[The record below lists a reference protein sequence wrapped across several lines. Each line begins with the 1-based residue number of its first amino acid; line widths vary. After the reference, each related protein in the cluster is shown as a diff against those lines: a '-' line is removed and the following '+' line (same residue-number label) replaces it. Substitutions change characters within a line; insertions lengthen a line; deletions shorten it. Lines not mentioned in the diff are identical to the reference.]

1 MGQDMTSWLSTLCLL
16 LTVPIAA
23 PETRFVQVAPGP
35 PLVPIGTITRSAGQ
49 CRAAILIEGLD
60 LHPLQPRRAAR
71 ADLRPWQQPGSS
83 FVRTL
88 ARDGDVFAFAYGQ
101 TAPVPEIADLPAL
114 GECVQNLRQA
124 GYTEIVLVGFSA
136 GGLVAR
142 QFVEDNP
149 GSGVKRVIQ
158 ICAPNEGTGL
168 AKFQAGVGA
177 AQREFLQSMSI
188 QARARALQERQAKKI
203 PADVEFLCVVGTG
216 LILGDG
222 IVSNR
227 SQWPEDL
234 QVQGV
239 PAVILETEHWE
250 ALRGERAAQL
260 IARLVRQSQP
270 RWDTAQV
277 AAMKRRLWH

>member
-1 MGQDMTSWLSTLCLL
+1 L
-16 LTVPIAA
+16 
-23 PETRFVQVAPGP
+23 VQVAPGP
-35 PLVPIGTITRSAGQ
+35 PLVPFGTVTRTAGQ

-60 LHPLQPRRAAR
+60 LRPLQPRRAGR
-71 ADLRPWQQPGSS
+71 ADLRPWQQPGSV

-88 ARDGDVFAFAYGQ
+88 ASNCDVFAFTYGQ
-101 TAPVPEIADLPAL
+101 TAPVQEIADLPAL
-114 GECVQNLRQA
+114 GECVQILRQA

-149 GSGVKRVIQ
+149 GAGVKRVVQ
-158 ICAPNEGTGL
+158 ICAPNEGSGL
-168 AKFQAGVGA
+168 ANFKAGVGP
-177 AQREFLQSMSI
+177 AQREFLQSLTS
-188 QARARALQERQAKKI
+188 QARARALQERQGKKI
-203 PADVEFLCVVGTG
+203 PADVEFVCVVGTG

-222 IVSNR
+222 FVSNR

-250 ALRGERAAQL
+250 ALRSERASQL
-260 IARLVRQSQP
+260 IARLVGQSQL
-270 RWDTAQV
+270 RWDAAQV